1 MKSLLLS
8 LALLLCLAPAA
19 FSQEAT
25 KSPTILPQEDGT
37 VLIAQCT
44 IREAMENALRRQRV
58 LTLQL
63 QEAAASLE
71 GIAAEKRDAQVAE
84 VTRLQNELN
93 VHNRLLA
100 LALAQDGQPVYLLDG
115 EKNLIYQRL
124 GTPEEA
130 FLRLVARQGLLEK
143 AIREAGDDAEKLAR
157 LNTQLSLLRRVLS
170 QFFGIDPQRRY
181 SFNAEN
187 GILYRRSTPQEAK
200 ELQQKLKERMG
211 K

>member
-8 LALLLCLAPAA
+8 LALLLCLSPLAI
-19 FSQEAT
+19 SQESPQA
-25 KSPTILPQEDGT
+25 PTILPQEDGT

-63 QEAAASLE
+63 QEAAKALE
-71 GIAAEKRDAQVAE
+71 GISEEKREAQVAE
-84 VTRLQNELN
+84 VSRLRNELN

-100 LALAQDGQPVYLLDG
+100 LALAQDGQPEYLLDA

-143 AIREAGDDAEKLAR
+143 AIQEAGEDSEKRTRLA
-157 LNTQLSLLRRVLS
+157 TQLGLLQRVLA
-170 QFFGIDPQRRY
+170 QFFGIDPQHRY

-187 GILYRRSTPQEAK
+187 GVLYRRSTPQEAQ
-200 ELQQKLKERMG
+200 ELQQKLKERLG